1 MHFCRSFLFG
11 KISIT
16 INTNDL
22 VHSYEEGG
30 LNVIDLEIMNSVLKT
45 KWLR

>member
-1 MHFCRSFLFG
+1 MFNFIWKNKHHYMN
-11 KISIT
+11 K
-16 INTNDL
+16 NDL

-30 LNVIDLEIMNSVLKT
+30 LNVIDLEIINSVLKA